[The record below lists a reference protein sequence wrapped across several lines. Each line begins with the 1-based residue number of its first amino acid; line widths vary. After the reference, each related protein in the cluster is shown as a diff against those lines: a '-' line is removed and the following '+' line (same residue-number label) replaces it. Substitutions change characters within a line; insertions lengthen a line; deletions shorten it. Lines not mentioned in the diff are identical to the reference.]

1 VEIESKVT
9 RTKSPNSGISRGYLV
24 LVDISGFT
32 SFVADSEL
40 DHSKVILGD
49 IFNLIISRFSPR
61 LTIAEIEGD
70 AVFAFAPDEQ
80 MPRGETL
87 LELIEA
93 TYVEFRDKQRS
104 SQRMATCTCTACRI
118 IGQLDLK
125 FITHYGDFVL
135 HEVTGKKK
143 PLGSSVNLLHR
154 LTKNR
159 ISELT
164 GWRGYA
170 LFTGPSLDR
179 MDVHPLNVHAQVES
193 YEHLG
198 EVETFSMSLDERYK
212 ELVSERY
219 VVLSPAEA
227 DVVLSHEFPV
237 TPDVLWE
244 WLNDPDKKGKWM
256 VGSDWHKEDR
266 PRGRTG
272 RGSTNHCS
280 NSNAT
285 ESILDWR
292 PFSYYTVDLVR
303 SPVNLTMTWGLEPIT
318 NGTRLTLCARFNGS
332 LPRWMLRRICNLTLS
347 RILKIS
353 ENLARLTQLLEAETL
368 SGNAKRETRK

>member
-1 VEIESKVT
+1 MT
-9 RTKSPNSGISRGYLV
+9 NPNSDISRGYLV

-32 SFVADSEL
+32 SFVAGSEL
-40 DHSKVILGD
+40 DHSKVILRD
-49 IFNLIISRFSPR
+49 LFNLIIGRFSPR
-61 LTIAEIEGD
+61 LTVAEIEGD
-70 AVFAFAPDEQ
+70 AVFAFASDEQ

-87 LELIEA
+87 LEMIEA
-93 TYVEFRDKQRS
+93 TYIDFRDKQRS
-104 SQRMATCTCTACRI
+104 SQRMVTCTCTACQMS
-118 IGQLDLK
+118 GQLDLK

-135 HEVTGKKK
+135 QEVTGKKK

-170 LFTGPSLDR
+170 LFTGPSLER

-198 EVETFSMSLDERYK
+198 EVETFSMNLDERYK

-219 VVLSPAEA
+219 VALLPTEA
-227 DVVLSHEFPV
+227 DVVISHEFPV

-244 WLNDPDKKGKWM
+244 WLNDPEKKGKWM
-256 VGSDWHKEDR
+256 VGSDWHKEER

-272 RGSTNHCS
+272 RGATNHCS

-292 PFSYYTVDLVR
+292 PFTYYTVNLVR
-303 SPVNLTMTWGLEPIT
+303 RPVNLTMTWRLEPT
-318 NGTRLTLCARFNGS
+318 THGTRLTLCARFNGS
-332 LPRWMLRRICNLTLS
+332 LPKWMLRRFCEVCLFKAMKT
-347 RILKIS
+347 R
-353 ENLARLTQLLEAETL
+353 ENFARLTQLLEAEAV
-368 SGNAKRETRK
+368 SRNAPAPA